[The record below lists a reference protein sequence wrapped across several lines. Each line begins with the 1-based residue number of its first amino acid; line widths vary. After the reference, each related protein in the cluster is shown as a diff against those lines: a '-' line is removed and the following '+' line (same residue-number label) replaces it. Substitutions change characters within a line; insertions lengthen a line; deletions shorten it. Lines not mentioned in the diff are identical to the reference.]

1 LVDQFAVVILARS
14 FRALFAPGLQNLSLA
29 TRTASSAL
37 DRTWLFI

>member
-1 LVDQFAVVILARS
+1 MVDQFAVVILARS
-14 FRALFAPGLQNLSLA
+14 FRALFDPGVRISSLA